1 MRTPKK
7 ILKNI
12 VSNDK
17 WVYYDGSMYD
27 GDAGSIYEAIKDAQ
41 TEAYNEAIDDVI
53 KHGRIKMQP
62 YKDARGVETIHCDID
77 EESLL
82 KLKKWE
88 K

>member
-1 MRTPKK
+1 MRSPKE

-27 GDAGSIYEAIKDAQ
+27 GDAGSIYEAIKEAQ
-41 TEAYNEAIDDVI
+41 EEAYNEAIDDAI
-53 KHGRIKMQP
+53 KHAKTKVIVYRKIEGAEFR
-62 YKDARGVETIHCDID
+62 AVVVD

-82 KLKKWE
+82 KLKK
-88 K
+88 